1 MQPIK
6 LYWSVRSK
14 NAALGLRENSEAGKG
29 YGTKASTKKN

>member
-14 NAALGLRENSEAGKG
+14 NAALGLRENSEAGERLR
-29 YGTKASTKKN
+29 YQSIY